1 MNWRSPIATHALR
14 AIQRR
19 LPYLQHRH
27 TVEDVPMRW
36 LLCLCL
42 LYGLISPLAASDLYT
57 GEVLVPDQSEAAR
70 TIAMAEALKQ
80 VLVKVSGDPS
90 AAGRAS
96 VQSALADPAPLIQA
110 FYFRQD
116 VDRSG
121 PTPVLKLYY
130 AANFE
135 PRAITRLLSASGL
148 SQWARERP
156 TLMVWVASD
165 VDGDSQ
171 LLGEG
176 QIAPLLRR
184 ASDRGLE
191 VKAAPVSDEVALADV
206 ERGAVANLR
215 ELASRYGA
223 PGVLAGRLYSTGSE
237 VVGRFAYADG
247 EREESFEVR
256 GADTLATLRAAAD
269 ETANRLASRYAF
281 AAADSAPAPVSAVI
295 RGIRSAA
302 DFARVHAYLSSLSVV
317 REIKLSSAA
326 GDSMNLDLS
335 VAGGAERLRQM
346 VSLNALLSVA
356 GDSTDGQ
363 LVLDLQ

>member
-1 MNWRSPIATHALR
+1 
-14 AIQRR
+14 
-19 LPYLQHRH
+19 
-27 TVEDVPMRW
+27 MRW
-36 LLCLCL
+36 LLCLCWL
-42 LYGLISPLAASDLYT
+42 SFLASPLAASDLYT
-57 GEVLVPDQSEAAR
+57 GEVPVPDQSEAAR
-70 TIAMAEALKQ
+70 TIAMSEALKQ
-80 VLVKVSGDPS
+80 VLVKVSGDPT
-90 AAGRAS
+90 AASRAS

-121 PTPVLKLYY
+121 PTPALKLYY

-135 PRAITRLLSASGL
+135 PRAISRLLSASGL

-165 VDGDSQ
+165 VGGTSQ
-171 LLGEG
+171 MLSEG

-191 VKAAPVSDEVALADV
+191 VKAAPLGDDGAIAQLPDV
-206 ERGAVANLR
+206 ERAAVGSLR
-215 ELASRYGA
+215 DIASRYGA

-237 VVGRFAYADG
+237 VVGRFAYGDG
-247 EREESFEVR
+247 EREETFEVR
-256 GADTLATLRAAAD
+256 GADTLAALRAAAD

-302 DFARVHAYLSSLSVV
+302 DFARVHAYLTSLSVV

-335 VAGGAERLRQM
+335 VAGGADRLRQL
-346 VSLNALLSVA
+346 VSLNALLTVA